1 MRQRLSAVPAALTGS
16 PSVCPGKGCATQ
28 GGAPSFCDQCT
39 VKHLAVCSALEGSEI
54 NAMEEAAGQ
63 LELAA
68 GQTLAREGDRRHYV
82 FTVTRGALR
91 LVRLMADGRRQVVG
105 FAMPGDY
112 VGFSDA
118 PTYRNQIEAVTQTVV
133 CRFEVQRMRA
143 LCDQFPAL
151 EHKLFERACAELDS
165 AHESMLALARM
176 NPVEKLADF
185 IVKLFNQ
192 SVRLGNTTT
201 TVLLPMSR
209 GDIADHLGL
218 TVETVSRSFTKLRR
232 QNLIALPDVNRVQ
245 ILDLPGLEALVGG

>member
-151 EHKLFERACAELDS
+151 EHKLFTAATSWLTKSTVCSSIKPRIKRMHFWVKNASPTANASSTIKTS
-165 AHESMLALARM
+165 ASTWATTAKAR
-176 NPVEKLADF
+176 
-185 IVKLFNQ
+185 
-192 SVRLGNTTT
+192 RTTM
-201 TVLLPMSR
+201 P
-209 GDIADHLGL
+209 
-218 TVETVSRSFTKLRR
+218 
-232 QNLIALPDVNRVQ
+232 
-245 ILDLPGLEALVGG
+245 LE